1 MAWVWGGW
9 IGTAVVL
16 MLFAG
21 WLGVG
26 LTKAGGLGILIDTR
40 GRFSLSQFQLVLW
53 TIVVLSL
60 MGGVFI
66 GRLKGGA
73 GATALSFDIPANLLL
88 VMGISVGSA
97 IGAAATKSYKD
108 ISAPQRIAA
117 SIPAGQQT
125 AAIAAAK
132 PPTPFFGQMFLVEEG
147 AMADQVIDITKFQ
160 NFWITL
166 ILIVAYVA
174 MVAAYFAGLD
184 DPSKITQLPDFS
196 SQMVVLLAISHGGYF
211 VGKIPDRQGNAPYS
225 MGQRNLALASRRVEI
240 PTL

>member
-9 IGTAVVL
+9 IGTAIVL
-16 MLFAG
+16 ILFAG

-60 MGGVFI
+60 IGGVFV
-66 GRLKGGA
+66 GRFMGGA
-73 GATALSFDIPANLLL
+73 AGTALSFTIPTNLLL
-88 VMGISVGSA
+88 VMGISLGSA
-97 IGAAATKSYKD
+97 VGAAATKSYKD
-108 ISAPQRIAA
+108 ISAAQRVAA
-117 SIPAGQQT
+117 SIPTKQAF
-125 AAIAAAK
+125 AIPGPK

-160 NFWITL
+160 NFWFTL
-166 ILIVAYVA
+166 IVVVAYIA
-174 MVAAYFAGLD
+174 MVAAYFAGLA

-225 MGQRNLALASRRVEI
+225 MDQRNLALA
-240 PTL
+240 

>member
-9 IGTAVVL
+9 IGTAIVL
-16 MLFAG
+16 ILFAG

-40 GRFSLSQFQLVLW
+40 GRYSLSQFQLVVW

-60 MGGVFI
+60 VGGVFM
-66 GRLKGGA
+66 GRLMGGA
-73 GATALSFDIPANLLL
+73 AATALTFTIPTNLLL
-88 VMGISVGSA
+88 VMGISLGSA
-97 IGAAATKSYKD
+97 VGAAATKSYKD
-108 ISAPQRIAA
+108 ISASERVAA
-117 SIPAGQQT
+117 SIPAKQ
-125 AAIAAAK
+125 ALAIPGTKA
-132 PPTPFFGQMFLVEEG
+132 PTPFFGQMFLVEEG

-160 NFWITL
+160 NFWFTL
-166 ILIVAYVA
+166 IVVVAYIA
-174 MVAAYFAGLD
+174 MVAAYFAGLA

-225 MGQRNLALASRRVEI
+225 MDQRNLALA
-240 PTL
+240 